1 MLKTGLILVF
11 FSIFLTVIMAGRPE
25 LQAVIEGNG
34 LFTRQLYQALSKGK
48 GNVFFSPIS
57 AHAVLSM
64 AYQGS
69 GGTTREAFTKA
80 LNVAGH
86 QQAAEGYHDILNHL
100 NNITGVQ
107 LLMANKIFVKE
118 GQNFKPEFQAVTTKK
133 FQSEVQKLNF
143 EKSAESAKI
152 INDWVEDKTQNKIK
166 DLIEPGSLDAST
178 RLVLV
183 NAIYF
188 KGTWANKFEV
198 ADTKLEKFYL
208 NDVDSIDVNMMNKR
222 AKFFYKEDP
231 ELDAKVLELP
241 YTNPDVS
248 LVIILPNKRNGIGEL
263 EKKLSGTDLTRITEN
278 MHKPEVI
285 LKLPKFKIETS
296 IDLVDPL
303 TQIGLGEIFTEKAN
317 FSNILDSPDQL
328 YVSKAIQKAFI
339 EVNEEGTEAAA
350 ATGLYFD
357 LASLILD
364 EENAEFLAD
373 HPFVILL
380 RSTITIVDHER
391 QAKITADGLPL
402 FLGRIS
408 RPSE

>member
-1 MLKTGLILVF
+1 
-11 FSIFLTVIMAGRPE
+11 MATELE
-25 LQAVIEGNG
+25 LQTVIEGNNF
-34 LFTRQLYQALSKGK
+34 FTKELYNILSKEK

-64 AYQGS
+64 VYQGS
-69 GGTTREAFTKA
+69 DGTTREAFTKA
-80 LNVAGH
+80 LNVPGH
-86 QQAAEGYHDILNHL
+86 QVTAEGYHDILNYL
-100 NNITGVQ
+100 NNIKEVQ
-107 LLMANKIFVKE
+107 LLMANKIFIQMGETLKS
-118 GQNFKPEFQAVTTKK
+118 EFQTVTKEK
-133 FQSEVQKLNF
+133 FQSEVQGVNF
-143 EKSAESAKI
+143 AKSAESAKI
-152 INDWVEDKTQNKIK
+152 INSWVEDKTQNKIK
-166 DLIEPGSLDAST
+166 NLIASGDLNDLT

-350 ATGLYFD
+350 ATAVILRTRRA
-357 LASLILD
+357 ASLETFKVNRPFIFCLVTRNGLKQHLPIKNILFFGKVLRPNEMGTTSSHD
-364 EENAEFLAD
+364 EL
-373 HPFVILL
+373 
-380 RSTITIVDHER
+380 
-391 QAKITADGLPL
+391 
-402 FLGRIS
+402 
-408 RPSE
+408 